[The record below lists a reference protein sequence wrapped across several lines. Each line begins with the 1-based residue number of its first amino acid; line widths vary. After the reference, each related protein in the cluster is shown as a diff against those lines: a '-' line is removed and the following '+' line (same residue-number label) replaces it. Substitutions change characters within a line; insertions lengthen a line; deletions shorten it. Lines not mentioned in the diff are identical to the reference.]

1 MVERN
6 DLSNEG
12 QQVLLE
18 RLDTLREDT
27 KEIKQSVNCLDQNYR
42 TFREEY
48 TRGHVQVEASIDSA
62 HTRLDKQEK
71 RIELIVN
78 DYKTLHELIQPMVFA
93 YRILVGISS
102 ILGGSILLLVW
113 MMITGQVQLLFP

>member
-113 MMITGQVQLLFP
+113 LMITGQVQLLFP